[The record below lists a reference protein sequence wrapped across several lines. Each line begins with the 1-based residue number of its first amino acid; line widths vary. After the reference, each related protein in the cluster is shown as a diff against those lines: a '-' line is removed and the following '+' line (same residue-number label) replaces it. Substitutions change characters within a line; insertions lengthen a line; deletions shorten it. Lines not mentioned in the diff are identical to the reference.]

1 MSLLSFFSLFFFL
14 VQNWIIGKQNRS
26 CQRWVGVGTS
36 GRGEVEGKGGRKV
49 NIVQKCVHMY
59 VNAKMIA
66 VETIVGM
73 EWGE

>member
-1 MSLLSFFSLFFFL
+1 
-14 VQNWIIGKQNRS
+14 
-26 CQRWVGVGTS
+26 VGVGTS